1 MLKTYRV
8 VNAYMDN
15 YRIEAFESGKNV
27 LTMIV
32 AFHEV
37 DGACKVLN
45 ALGYNCTKREF

>member
-8 VNAYMDN
+8 TRAYTGN

-27 LTMIV
+27 LAMLV
-32 AFHEV
+32 AFHEI
-37 DGACKVLN
+37 DGACEILN

>member
-1 MLKTYRV
+1 MLKTYRIT
-8 VNAYMDN
+8 NAYTDN

-27 LTMIV
+27 LTMIA

-45 ALGYNCTKREF
+45 ALGDGCTKREF

>member
-1 MLKTYRV
+1 MLKTYRITNV
-8 VNAYMDN
+8 YTDN

-27 LTMIV
+27 LTIIV